1 MSEAQAGERVI
12 ELLRLVDLPDPE
24 KRSRI
29 PYYPPQL
36 SDGQRRSY
44 GGAAGG
50 FRAVDGVSLD
60 IEPGGCVHQAVTGS
74 GSCPRS
80 GRAGE
85 AT

>member
-36 SDGQRRSY
+36 SDG
-44 GGAAGG
+44 
-50 FRAVDGVSLD
+50 
-60 IEPGGCVHQAVTGS
+60 
-74 GSCPRS
+74 
-80 GRAGE
+80 
-85 AT
+85 